1 MKSIK
6 YSILGLGLLG
16 MMLTGCQDDYD
27 APELEVPK
35 ATMEANTTIAE
46 FKTLFGDEV
55 AVETPYKDEA
65 TQTPYI
71 LKGRVVSTDASGNI
85 YQSLVIQ
92 DETAAIAISVRR
104 NSIYITYP
112 LGQEVLINAT
122 GLWIG
127 QYNGYIQFGA
137 LGDNNGNPQITFMA
151 YPKLVEHTELNGLP
165 TTDFKYVRYGKEYPS
180 DRPYCIVT
188 SLEEISNIAGAGE
201 QFRNMLSQLVEINN
215 VSFVDGGKLTFSPY
229 QDNANREIKDAAGNT
244 LIVRCSGYSTFYND
258 LLPTGIGTVR
268 GILSY
273 FGGNWQLV
281 MRDRSDAIF
290 TDEGSKAKP
299 YTTQEVIDMDNNGR
313 TAWAQGV
320 IVGSVKSGVDN
331 VSSVDQI
338 IFSAAGAEL
347 DNNVVIAPDADCR
360 DLEKLVVV
368 ELPAGTRVRQ
378 YVNLLDNPQAF
389 GKRLALYGAFDSWL
403 GMHGVIESPGG
414 YSDFE
419 LEGLDLGDITS
430 QGSGTEDSP
439 YTVNYILANPEPQTA
454 VWIEGYIVGFVDGR
468 DFATGATFSADTKGA
483 DYGGNNI
490 VLSASATAT
499 DPASAVPV
507 SLSGDFRKEYR
518 LDRNPGM
525 LGKKVK
531 IQGNISE
538 DIFGTVGINGISIMQ
553 TVE

>member
-201 QFRNMLSQLVEINN
+201 QFRNMMSQLVEINN

-414 YSDFE
+414 YSDF
-419 LEGLDLGDITS
+419 GQRYGR
-430 QGSGTEDSP
+430 
-439 YTVNYILANPEPQTA
+439 LALYRQLHTRQSRA
-454 VWIEGYIVGFVDGR
+454 
-468 DFATGATFSADTKGA
+468 ADR
-483 DYGGNNI
+483 
-490 VLSASATAT
+490 S
-499 DPASAVPV
+499 
-507 SLSGDFRKEYR
+507 
-518 LDRNPGM
+518 LDRG
-525 LGKKVK
+525 LYRR
-531 IQGNISE
+531 
-538 DIFGTVGINGISIMQ
+538 FRRRT
-553 TVE
+553 